1 MENSSSHYNDCFDR
15 VQAISLPSLILL
27 LTFCFLV
34 GVVTVFQ
41 NLLVLWVIYR
51 NPSLRSNVGFGVSSL
66 AVADLLVGLL
76 GVPVWS
82 IKLSHKAGYIEANVH
97 NLFSCIFTLT
107 LVSSSWSLVGLSYDR
122 FVGVTSPLRY
132 ASRVTP
138 TRFVRAIAVIWLLSC
153 LIAIATL
160 MRKCEVSA
168 RGHFLFIFGTF
179 VFPFSIISYFYFR
192 IFKEAQNQVKLIHV
206 QEVGN
211 ATFRSV
217 RRENKAT
224 MTVALVIGSSALCWL
239 PSLIDA
245 VIHVVAPAFWR
256 ETQLYLGATTLA
268 CCSSAINPV
277 VYSIRNKPFRDSC
290 FESISSLICW
300 RRRSPTVNPSNNW
313 KVKRIYSQKTRR
325 CALSRPKSRPSL
337 IVAGDWAL
345 GSRNWFSSSV
355 SLVLLW
361 LRGPGGYG
369 DENGRCEVYCLYSSF
384 SLVCRFLSDRFENEA
399 EIFQNISSYTSSIWL
414 KHRGSTKV
422 FSTPQDR
429 FTFKAVKL
437 PIISLTWIR

>member
-1 MENSSSHYNDCFDR
+1 MENSSSHYNDCFDK

-34 GVVTVFQ
+34 GVLTVFQ

-51 NPSLRSNVGFGVSSL
+51 NASLRSNVGFGVSSL

-76 GVPVWS
+76 GVPVWC

-153 LIAIATL
+153 LIAIASL

-168 RGHFLFIFGTF
+168 RGHFLFILGIF
-179 VFPFSIISYFYFR
+179 VLPFLIISYFYFR

-211 ATFRSV
+211 TTFR

-245 VIHVVAPAFWR
+245 VIHVVAPTFWR

-290 FESISSLICW
+290 FETISSLICW
-300 RRRSPTVNPSNNW
+300 RRRSPTIKPSNNW
-313 KVKRIYSQKTRR
+313 KVKGIYSQKNAAMYPLSSQEPPVSHSRR
-325 CALSRPKSRPSL
+325 RLSTWNKE
-337 IVAGDWAL
+337 
-345 GSRNWFSSSV
+345 
-355 SLVLLW
+355 LVLVLSFLGPLVAKRAGRLW
-361 LRGPGGYG
+361 GREWTVRSLLFVQQFFASLQIPLWPLWERGRDISKYFK
-369 DENGRCEVYCLYSSF
+369 LYVVDLIKASWFYESLLHSSG
-384 SLVCRFLSDRFENEA
+384 SLHF
-399 EIFQNISSYTSSIWL
+399 
-414 KHRGSTKV
+414 
-422 FSTPQDR
+422 
-429 FTFKAVKL
+429 
-437 PIISLTWIR
+437 

>member
-1 MENSSSHYNDCFDR
+1 MENSSSHYNDCFDK
-15 VQAISLPSLILL
+15 VQAISLPSFIFL

-34 GVVTVFQ
+34 GVATVFQ

-66 AVADLLVGLL
+66 AVADFLVGLL
-76 GVPVWS
+76 GVPVWC
-82 IKLSHKAGYIEANVH
+82 IKLSHKTGFIEANVH

-107 LVSSSWSLVGLSYDR
+107 LVSSSWNLVGLSYDR

-153 LIAIATL
+153 LIAIASL

-179 VFPFSIISYFYFR
+179 VLPFLIISYFYFR

-217 RRENKAT
+217 TRENKAA

-239 PSLIDA
+239 PSLIDG
-245 VIHVVAPAFWR
+245 VIHVVAPTFWR

-290 FESISSLICW
+290 SESISSLICW
-300 RRRSPTVNPSNNW
+300 RRRSPTVNPSNN
-313 KVKRIYSQKTRR
+313 
-325 CALSRPKSRPSL
+325 
-337 IVAGDWAL
+337 
-345 GSRNWFSSSV
+345 
-355 SLVLLW
+355 
-361 LRGPGGYG
+361 
-369 DENGRCEVYCLYSSF
+369 
-384 SLVCRFLSDRFENEA
+384 
-399 EIFQNISSYTSSIWL
+399 
-414 KHRGSTKV
+414 
-422 FSTPQDR
+422 
-429 FTFKAVKL
+429 
-437 PIISLTWIR
+437 